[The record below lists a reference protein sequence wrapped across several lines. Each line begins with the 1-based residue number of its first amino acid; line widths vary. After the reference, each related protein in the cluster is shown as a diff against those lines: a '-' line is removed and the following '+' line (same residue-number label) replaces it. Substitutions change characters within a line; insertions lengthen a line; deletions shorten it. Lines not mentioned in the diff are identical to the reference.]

1 MIASVKGQTM
11 HRSLYNFIRKNKI
24 SNYLGI
30 AGVSPRETRAAR
42 VCWRI
47 FISLMLIVA
56 FWLLIQ
62 WQIESLGEVEPMH
75 RLIASVVVWVFF
87 VIEFSLLLFLVK
99 DRSYFIQH
107 NWMLPLAIVTGVF
120 YIIFYHD
127 QHIEILRD
135 FQPILAIWMMV
146 PSGRMLW
153 NFFAD
158 GKLSTTLMASLI
170 IVVLFGLLVSGI
182 DPSVHSP
189 WDGVWWALAT
199 VSTVGYGDVVPT
211 SALGRMFG
219 AVLIVMG
226 LGMFVIITANFLA
239 IFLKREREGIHESEA
254 DIKQLLSE
262 IESMKQNQDA
272 IKQHLKDVE
281 NKLDKSNDRNN

>member
-1 MIASVKGQTM
+1 M
-11 HRSLYNFIRKNKI
+11 HRSVYNFIRKNKI

-30 AGVSPRETRAAR
+30 AGVSPREAPAAKL
-42 VCWRI
+42 CWRV

-62 WQIESLGEVEPMH
+62 WQIQSLGAVDPIH
-75 RLIASVVVWVFF
+75 RLIASIVVWLFF
-87 VIEFSLLLFLVK
+87 VIELSLLLYFVN
-99 DRSYFIQH
+99 DRRYFIKH
-107 NWMLPLAIVTGVF
+107 NWMLVVAIVLGVF
-120 YIIFYHD
+120 YIILYHS
-127 QHIEILRD
+127 QHIQPLSVM
-135 FQPILAIWMMV
+135 QPILAVWMMV

-158 GKLSTTLMASLI
+158 GRLTTTLTASLI
-170 IVVLFGLLVSGI
+170 IVVAFGLLVSGV
-182 DPSVHSP
+182 DPDVQSP

-211 SALGRMFG
+211 SALGRILG

-239 IFLKREREGIHESEA
+239 IFLKREREDIHESEA
-254 DIKQLLSE
+254 EIKKVLEDIERISKQQKQLQKTLNK
-262 IESMKQNQDA
+262 IEQ
-272 IKQHLKDVE
+272 
-281 NKLDKSNDRNN
+281 KLNLPDD